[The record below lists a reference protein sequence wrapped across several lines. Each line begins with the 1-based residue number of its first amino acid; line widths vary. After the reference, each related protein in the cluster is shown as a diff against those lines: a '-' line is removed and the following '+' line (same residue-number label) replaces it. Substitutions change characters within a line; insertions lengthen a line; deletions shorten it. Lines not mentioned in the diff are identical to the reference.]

1 MATMSTRGSLN
12 PRSTRTITITSRLA
26 LVLLMAPAFQYCGS
40 SKSASTSTASAA
52 PVETF
57 ENPVSYARQ
66 IQPIMVQKCT
76 PCHFPEQGRKKMLD
90 TYEATRDNVQDIL
103 HRVQLPADHI
113 EYMPFKGKK
122 EALTAGEIDLL
133 KQWVAQRMPQ

>member
-1 MATMSTRGSLN
+1 M
-12 PRSTRTITITSRLA
+12 
-26 LVLLMAPAFQYCGS
+26 
-40 SKSASTSTASAA
+40 
-52 PVETF
+52 ETF